1 LLCRHALDGKAAYI
15 SALSCVL
22 GGNGAD
28 VTFFINIK
36 NCILIQ
42 VFRLRYA
49 VIPELNVKGV
59 GVVEVAYSLR
69 QLFGRYPYATEWS
82 SSRRILRS
90 PPPI

>member
-1 LLCRHALDGKAAYI
+1 MRCPACSEVMAQTLPFSSTSRI
-15 SALSCVL
+15 V
-22 GGNGAD
+22 
-28 VTFFINIK
+28 
-36 NCILIQ
+36 ILIQ

-90 PPPI
+90 APHLRAGEPDARAG